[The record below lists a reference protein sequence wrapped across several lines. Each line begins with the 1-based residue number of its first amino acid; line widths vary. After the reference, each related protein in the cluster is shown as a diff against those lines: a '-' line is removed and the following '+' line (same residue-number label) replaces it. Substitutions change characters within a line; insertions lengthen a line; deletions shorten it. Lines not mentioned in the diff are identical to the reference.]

1 MDRETADE
9 IKRAFDDVAALLRAD
24 IHLMIEG
31 VRVMSERIGRIEK
44 CLDRIELRLDR
55 LAPEPFHQEN
65 LS

>member
-1 MDRETADE
+1 MDEETADE
-9 IKRAFDDVAALLRAD
+9 IKRGFDDVAALLRAD

-31 VRVMSERIGRIEK
+31 VRVMSERIGRVEK

-55 LAPEPFHQEN
+55 LAPEPIHEDN